1 MKRFFLIFIFF
12 LSSCGYQPI
21 YVEKDLKKFEFSKII
36 FEGNS
41 DINKVLNN
49 SISFSKNEFDDT
61 LNSLLIKSAYLIQ
74 ETSKNSKGQVESYR
88 SQIIVNLVIKNKTK
102 IVSNKLIQK
111 NFSYPTKANKFELV
125 RYQNEIKNNLIREII
140 QDINLFLNI
149 Q

>member
-61 LNSLLIKSAYLIQ
+61 LNSLLIKSTYLIQ

-140 QDINLFLNI
+140 QNINLFLNI